1 MIPSLSIG
9 PRTLLNDRNHSAT
22 SIFWRSDIVTIG
34 CHVLSRYVRI
44 CVTNID
50 IVGPTVSSLN
60 QKVVQ
65 QHANVT
71 YLSRCFHIC
80 GYAGVTHSP
89 APFQNTEIV
98 LNNDTR

>member
-1 MIPSLSIG
+1 MV
-9 PRTLLNDRNHSAT
+9 
-22 SIFWRSDIVTIG
+22 RSPECLTELISESQSVGIVTVG

-44 CVTNID
+44 RVKNID

-65 QHANVT
+65 QHTNGT
-71 YLSRCFHIC
+71 DLSRCFHIC
-80 GYAGVTHSP
+80 GYAVVKHSP
-89 APFQNTEIV
+89 APFQNTDSV